1 MAFPPAKLAKE
12 AGNEVLTHR
21 RGAGPELRMSRV
33 LVSPVT
39 QFFCFL
45 PYEQQLSP
53 LTRPSGSPYAPAR
66 PGSLYLQALKFCFLL
81 IVSHLLSLY
90 KSVWVC

>member
-1 MAFPPAKLAKE
+1 MAFPPAELAKE

-21 RGAGPELRMSRV
+21 RGAGPEFRMSRV

-53 LTRPSGSPYAPAR
+53 PTLPSASPYAPCS
-66 PGSLYLQALKFCFLL
+66 P
-81 IVSHLLSLY
+81 
-90 KSVWVC
+90 W